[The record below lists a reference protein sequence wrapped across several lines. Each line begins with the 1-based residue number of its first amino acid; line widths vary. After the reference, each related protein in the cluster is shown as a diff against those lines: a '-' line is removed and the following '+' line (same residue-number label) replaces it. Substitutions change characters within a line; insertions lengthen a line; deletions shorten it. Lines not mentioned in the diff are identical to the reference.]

1 VHSFLLQGIDRLA
14 LSPLVYRWLATVLKV
29 VLTFEPIAVS
39 ALTMT
44 MAISAQV
51 NPYSIA
57 VAPSSFLKRLLNP
70 SNIGSSSRL
79 VARPILVTE
88 DFKNR

>member
-1 VHSFLLQGIDRLA
+1 
-14 LSPLVYRWLATVLKV
+14 VLKV
-29 VLTFEPIAVS
+29 VLRFEPIVVN
-39 ALTMT
+39 ALTMA

-57 VAPSSFLKRLLNP
+57 VAPSSFRKRFLNP

-79 VARPILVTE
+79 VARSILAFENFTS
-88 DFKNR
+88 R